1 LEYRLVKLTDI
12 HLHSSVSNELEVNG
26 NFRSVV
32 SLGIIALL
40 VLFVAFINYINLA
53 TSRSIERAHEV
64 GIRKVSGALKKDLVF
79 QFLTE
84 SAFLNLFALIISI
97 AGVLILLPFFKQVM
111 QSPLQMDYVNL
122 ILLFVVLLISGTLLT
137 GLLPAIYISRFS
149 PGLVL
154 KGKSPTNSKWIT
166 GLKNSLVVFQFT
178 ISVILIISTLTIFR
192 QVNFMRHH
200 DLGFKID
207 GLMVIDGPRIL
218 RANSLE
224 SYLKSVESFK
234 NDIKALSMVSNI
246 TGSSNIPGTE
256 LKNSRVLG
264 IPVEGRNTEK
274 KIELYIIDNSF
285 FDTYGLILV
294 AGNNFD
300 QTTEDAANK
309 IIINESA
316 LEYFGF
322 GSAESTVGKILRGG
336 RQEVTVKGIVNDFN
350 QQSLK
355 ELPFPIAFMN
365 QPSNIFYTIKVNLKG
380 IDQLIPQ
387 IERIWKTHYPENPF
401 HYFFLND
408 FYDQQYIAD
417 QRFSRLFLIS
427 SILAIIIACLGLSGL
442 SAYSITRRT
451 KEIGIR
457 KTNGSGIIQ
466 ILILL
471 NKDFVKW
478 VIIAIIIASPVAWY
492 VLNNWLQNFAY
503 KISISWYIFALSGL
517 IVLLIA
523 LLTVSLQSW
532 RAATKNPVEA
542 LRYE

>member
-1 LEYRLVKLTDI
+1 MSD
-12 HLHSSVSNELEVNG
+12 
-26 NFRSVV
+26 
-32 SLGIIALL
+32 
-40 VLFVAFINYINLA
+40 
-53 TSRSIERAHEV
+53 
-64 GIRKVSGALKKDLVF
+64 
-79 QFLTE
+79 
-84 SAFLNLFALIISI
+84 
-97 AGVLILLPFFKQVM
+97 
-111 QSPLQMDYVNL
+111 
-122 ILLFVVLLISGTLLT
+122 
-137 GLLPAIYISRFS
+137 
-149 PGLVL
+149 
-154 KGKSPTNSKWIT
+154 
-166 GLKNSLVVFQFT
+166 
-178 ISVILIISTLTIFR
+178 
-192 QVNFMRHH
+192 
-200 DLGFKID
+200 
-207 GLMVIDGPRIL
+207 
-218 RANSLE
+218 
-224 SYLKSVESFK
+224 
-234 NDIKALSMVSNI
+234 
-246 TGSSNIPGTE
+246 
-256 LKNSRVLG
+256 SRVLG

-442 SAYSITRRT
+442 SAYAITRRT

-532 RAATKNPVEA
+532 QAATKNPVEA

>member
-1 LEYRLVKLTDI
+1 
-12 HLHSSVSNELEVNG
+12 
-26 NFRSVV
+26 
-32 SLGIIALL
+32 
-40 VLFVAFINYINLA
+40 
-53 TSRSIERAHEV
+53 
-64 GIRKVSGALKKDLVF
+64 VSGALKKDLVF

-442 SAYSITRRT
+442 SAYAITRRT